1 MTETKRAWKLQEFVA
16 HGANVNC
23 LAMGHKTGRVMVTG
37 GEDRKVNLWTAGKP
51 NCIMSLAGHTTPVDS
66 VRFGHNEEMV
76 VAGSMSGAL
85 KIWNLEEAK
94 ILRTLTGHKSSVKSL
109 DFHPYGDYAASGSQ
123 DSTIKLWDIRRK
135 GCIYTY
141 KGHTNPV
148 STLRFSP
155 DGKWIASG
163 GEDSLIKIW
172 DLTAGKLLTDMRLH
186 TAGVN
191 VIEFHPN
198 ELLLA
203 SGSSDKTVKFWD
215 LETFQLIC
223 STDMDASPVRSIYF
237 HPDGTCLYSGVKDFL
252 KVYGWE
258 PTQCYDSV
266 PIAWGEVADMSIAQ
280 NQLIGASFLKTNVS
294 TFVID
299 LKRIQPHGGVPHQ
312 EGGQQLSSSHGRRSF
327 LTERPPTQSSRQASI
342 PKEDASEPVSTS
354 PDQEDRES
362 VADIR
367 DPEDYRQIFQPKHR
381 IDRSPVR
388 NMEPFQPPNDDSVFP
403 EPEPVR
409 QPAPVNK
416 APTHQSRTTKREL
429 PQTRQPDPLAQR
441 QKPPQLGNRQVEPTR
456 EPEPVRQPEPA
467 RQPDKGYRAS
477 SKDESDKPSK
487 LTVHVH
493 PTPREASPSS
503 GVNPAD
509 FLPPEAKNIGEP
521 QNMSEDSSLDMITK
535 GHNTMLSVLSNRSK
549 SLQTVRVMWTS
560 GNTRTAIDSAIS
572 MNDQS
577 VIVDVLNVLNA
588 KSGLWN
594 LDISASLLPHLKQL
608 IAHKYEE
615 YVMIACE
622 SLKIVLRNFGPLIKA
637 NLTAPPSYGVDLSRE
652 ERHRKC
658 NACYKHL
665 MDIRTIVEKKSSI
678 MGKVGDTFRQIQIL
692 LGTMD

>member
-1 MTETKRAWKLQEFVA
+1 MSQTKRAWKLQEFVA

-148 STLRFSP
+148 NTLRFSP

-163 GEDSLIKIW
+163 GEDGLVKIW

-223 STDMDASPVRSIYF
+223 TTDTDASPIRCLYF
-237 HPDGTCLYSGVKDFL
+237 HPDGTCVYSGVKDFL

-266 PIAWGEVADMSIAQ
+266 PITWGEVADMSLAQ
-280 NQLIGASFLKTNVS
+280 NQLIGASFSKTNVS

-327 LTERPPTQSSRQASI
+327 LTERPPTQSSRQASV
-342 PKEDASEPVSTS
+342 PKEDENEPTSTS

-367 DPEDYRQIFQPKHR
+367 DPEDFKEIFQPKHR
-381 IDRSPVR
+381 IDRSPTR
-388 NMEPFQPPNDDSVFP
+388 KMEPFQPPSDD
-403 EPEPVR
+403 EPVK
-409 QPAPVNK
+409 QPAPK
-416 APTHQSRTTKREL
+416 AKPATTQAKITKREL
-429 PQTRQPDPLAQR
+429 PQTRQPDPPAPR
-441 QKPPQLGNRQVEPTR
+441 QQQPP
-456 EPEPVRQPEPA
+456 RQPEPA
-467 RQPDKGYRAS
+467 RQPDPTPRVPEQDMRA
-477 SKDESDKPSK
+477 KPSK
-487 LTVHVH
+487 QTVHVP
-493 PTPREASPSS
+493 PTRRQPSPPPGDG
-503 GVNPAD
+503 GVNPED
-509 FLPPEAKNIGEP
+509 FLPPEVANQGQA
-521 QNMSEDSSLDMITK
+521 QNLSEDASLDMIVK
-535 GHNTMLSVLSNRSK
+535 GHNTMLSVLSSRSK

-560 GNTRTAIDSAIS
+560 GNTKTAIDSAIS
-572 MNDQS
+572 MNDKG

-594 LDISASLLPHLKQL
+594 LDISASLLPHIRDL

-622 SLKIVLRNFGPLIKA
+622 SLKIILKNFGPLIKA

-652 ERHRKC
+652 ERYRKC
-658 NACYKHL
+658 NGCYKHL
-665 MDIRTIVEKKSSI
+665 MDIRTVVDKKSSI
-678 MGKVGDTFRQIQIL
+678 SGKVGHTFRQLQIL
-692 LGTMD
+692 LGSLD